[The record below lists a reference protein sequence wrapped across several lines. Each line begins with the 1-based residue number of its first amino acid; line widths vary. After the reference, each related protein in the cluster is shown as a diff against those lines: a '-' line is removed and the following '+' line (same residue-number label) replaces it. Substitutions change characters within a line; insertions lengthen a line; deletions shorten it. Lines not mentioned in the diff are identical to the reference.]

1 MISDLLDSWINA
13 NQLFKLSLTPSMF
26 LFLEHKYLSDM
37 QGPISMHN
45 KGNTTKHA
53 KIMIRLKINVC
64 SIKILHSGE
73 VILIQEQTT

>member
-1 MISDLLDSWINA
+1 
-13 NQLFKLSLTPSMF
+13 MF

-64 SIKILHSGE
+64 SIKIVHSGE
-73 VILIQEQTT
+73 VIQEQTT